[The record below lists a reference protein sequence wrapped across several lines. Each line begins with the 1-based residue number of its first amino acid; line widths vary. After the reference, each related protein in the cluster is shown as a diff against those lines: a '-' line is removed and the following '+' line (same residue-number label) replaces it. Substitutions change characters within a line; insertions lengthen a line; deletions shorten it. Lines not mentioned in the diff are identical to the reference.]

1 MNLRQLLTLT
11 GVAGAA
17 ALISCGDD
25 QTFGLPNE
33 GAILVAALTTGDDQD
48 QNGYTFSVDGGNPA
62 QIGLQDT
69 VYVGALEPGEYVV
82 RLAGIAD
89 NCAPAVGTNPQTVAV
104 VAADTVS
111 AVFDVACEV
120 LGPPGGGGAL
130 RMKP

>member
-1 MNLRQLLTLT
+1 MNVRQLLTLT

-33 GAILVAALTTGDDQD
+33 GAILVAALTSGEDLD
-48 QNGYTFSVDGGNPA
+48 QNGYTFSVDGGNPS

-69 VYVGALEPGEYVV
+69 VYVAALEPGEYEVLLGGV
-82 RLAGIAD
+82 AG
-89 NCAPAVGTNPQTVAV
+89 NCAPAVGTNPRTVTV

-111 AVFDVACEV
+111 VVFDVACEV
-120 LGPPGGGGAL
+120 IGPPGGGG
-130 RMKP
+130 P